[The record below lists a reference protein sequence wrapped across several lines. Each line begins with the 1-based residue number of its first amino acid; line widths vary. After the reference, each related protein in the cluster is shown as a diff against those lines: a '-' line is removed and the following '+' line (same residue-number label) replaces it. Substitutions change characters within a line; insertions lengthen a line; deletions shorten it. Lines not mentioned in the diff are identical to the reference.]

1 MIDFN
6 QSTSARSQCTRGN
19 SALTKRLLLL
29 EEKGVYRML
38 ISGFKGGVDSE
49 VGKGSVYVNIAF
61 ASVIDPVINV
71 APS

>member
-19 SALTKRLLLL
+19 FALTKRLLLL

-38 ISGFKGGVDSE
+38 ISGGVDSE

-71 APS
+71 ASS